1 VASRS
6 PYRPAP
12 AALRPT
18 SRLAIRLSALG
29 IAGLVAIAGCSSGG
43 AASSGSGGSG
53 GSGQPALLSK
63 TWKGTLNEW
72 NWDIPGNDPG
82 ESAILPI
89 LIKTLEKEYPGAK
102 VVNTSM
108 SLSDQNDKLPLA
120 FASGS
125 SAPDVSQTNEG
136 LQNQGRLVADGE
148 LLPLEPYDKLYGWF
162 AKVGPLP
169 LQYNSLPASG
179 KTFGSGNVY
188 GVPETGT
195 VVGIF
200 YNKALI
206 ESVGGTV
213 PTSWDTFTND
223 MALLARHG
231 KTAMAYAAGQPT
243 AYQPV
248 HMLYTIANH
257 YVSAAAQNAFVFHT
271 SPSASIDTPGFV
283 QAAATMA
290 QWTQAGYFPAGYQG
304 LSDVQALNLF
314 DQGKAGFFLEGD
326 WYSSSVQSALGAK
339 AGFWVPP
346 VVTGGPGEGWS
357 IPAKAPNPDAGAALI
372 NTLLSPAI
380 QDALL
385 KNGDIPVI
393 TPSASALAA
402 ASPTLRA
409 AATGWSDAVHSGT
422 LVPYLDYATPD
433 FLNQEMAGIQELQA
447 GRTTPAALM
456 QSLQS
461 DYTAYWSQQG

>member
-1 VASRS
+1 MSARTI
-6 PYRPAP
+6 YLAL
-12 AALRPT
+12 AAVC
-18 SRLAIRLSALG
+18 AA
-29 IAGLVAIAGCSSGG
+29 AGLAACSSGG
-43 AASSGSGGSG
+43 TGSSGAH
-53 GSGQPALLSK
+53 QPALLSK
-63 TWKGTLNEW
+63 SSAGTVAEW
-72 NWDIPGNDPG
+72 NWDIPGDDPG
-82 ESAILPI
+82 ESAVLPL
-89 LIKTLEKEYPGAK
+89 LIKTVERLYPGLK
-102 VVNTSM
+102 VSNTSM
-108 SLSDQNDKLPLA
+108 SLNDQNDKLPLA

-136 LQNQGRLVADGE
+136 LQNQGRLVADRE

-169 LQYNSLPASG
+169 LQFNSLPANG
-179 KTFGSGNVY
+179 KRFGTGNVY
-188 GVPETGT
+188 GIPETGT

-206 ESVGGTV
+206 TSVGGVV
-213 PTSWDTFTND
+213 PTTWSQFTSD
-223 MALLARHG
+223 MALLASHG
-231 KTAMAYAAGQPT
+231 KVAMSYAAGQPT

-257 YVSAAAQNAFVFHT
+257 YVSAAEQNAFVFHT
-271 SPSASIDTPGFV
+271 SPAASIDTPGFV
-283 QAAATMA
+283 QAATDMLA
-290 QWTQAGYFPAGYQG
+290 WTKAGYFPKGYQG

-326 WYSSSVQSALGAK
+326 WYSGQVSAALGDK

-357 IPAKAPNPDAGAALI
+357 IPAKAPNPDAGAAII
-372 NTLLSPAI
+372 NVLLSPAI

-393 TPSASALAA
+393 MPGADALAA
-402 ASPTLRA
+402 APPTLRA
-409 AATGWSDAVHSGT
+409 AAAGWSAAVHGGS

-433 FLNQEMAGIQELQA
+433 FLNQEMAGLQELQ
-447 GRTTPAALM
+447 GGQTTPDALM
-456 QSLQS
+456 KSLQA
-461 DYTAYWSQQG
+461 DYTTYWSQQG

>member
-1 VASRS
+1 MAR
-6 PYRPAP
+6 RPLYQRLG
-12 AALRPT
+12 AL
-18 SRLAIRLSALG
+18 SIVGLA
-29 IAGLVAIAGCSSGG
+29 AIAGCSSGG
-43 AASSGSGGSG
+43 GSGSGGNG
-53 GSGQPALLSK
+53 GSNSAAALAK

-72 NWDIPGNDPG
+72 NWDIPGDDPG
-82 ESAILPI
+82 ESAVLPI
-89 LIKTLEKEYPGAK
+89 LIKSLETQYPGVK

-120 FASGS
+120 FAKGS
-125 SAPDVSQTNEG
+125 SAPDVSETNEG

-148 LLPLEPYDKLYGWF
+148 LLPLEQYDKVYGWF
-162 AKVGPLP
+162 AKVGSLP
-169 LQYNSLPASG
+169 LQYNSLPANG

-213 PTSWDTFTND
+213 PTTWDQFTSD
-223 MALLARHG
+223 MALLAKNG

-271 SPSASIDTPGFV
+271 DKNASIDTPGFV
-283 QAAATMA
+283 QAATTMA
-290 QWTQAGYFPAGYQG
+290 QWTKDGYFPAGYQG

-326 WYSSSVQSALGAK
+326 WYSSSVQQALGAN

-357 IPAKAPNPDAGAALI
+357 IPAKAPDPNAGAALI

-380 QDALL
+380 QNALL

-409 AATGWSDAVHSGT
+409 AATGWSNAVHGGG

-447 GRTTPAALM
+447 GQTTPAAM
-456 QSLQS
+456 MGSLQS
-461 DYTAYWSQQG
+461 DYTAYWSQQS

>member
-1 VASRS
+1 MAR
-6 PYRPAP
+6 RPLYQRLG
-12 AALRPT
+12 AL
-18 SRLAIRLSALG
+18 SIVGLA
-29 IAGLVAIAGCSSGG
+29 AIAGCASGG
-43 AASSGSGGSG
+43 GSGSGGNG
-53 GSGQPALLSK
+53 GGNSAAALAK

-72 NWDIPGNDPG
+72 NWDIPGDDPG
-82 ESAILPI
+82 ESAVLPI
-89 LIKTLEKEYPGAK
+89 LIKSLETQYPGVK

-108 SLSDQNDKLPLA
+108 SLNDQNDKLPLA
-120 FASGS
+120 FAKGS
-125 SAPDVSQTNEG
+125 SAPDVSETNEG

-148 LLPLEPYDKLYGWF
+148 LLPLEQYDKVYGWF
-162 AKVGPLP
+162 SKVGSLP

-179 KTFGSGNVY
+179 KTFGSGTIY

-206 ESVGGTV
+206 QSVGGST
-213 PTSWDTFTND
+213 PTTWGAFTHD
-223 MALLARHG
+223 MALLAKAG
-231 KTAMAYAAGQPT
+231 KTAMAYAGGQPT

-257 YVSAAAQNAFVFHT
+257 YVPASVSNAFVFHKGAH
-271 SPSASIDTPGFV
+271 PSIDIPGYV
-283 QAAATMA
+283 QAAATFQA
-290 QWTQAGYFPAGYQG
+290 WTKDGYFPKGYQG
-304 LSDVQALNLF
+304 LSDTAALNLF

-326 WYSSSVQSALGAK
+326 WYSSSVQQALGSK

-357 IPAKAPNPDAGAALI
+357 IPARAPDPNAGAAVI
-372 NTLLSPAI
+372 NELLSPAI

-385 KNGDIPVI
+385 ANGDIPV
-393 TPSASALAA
+393 TAVSASALAKA
-402 ASPTLRA
+402 TPLLRSAS
-409 AATGWSDAVHSGT
+409 TGWSTSVKTSN

-433 FLNQEMAGIQELQA
+433 FLNQEMAGIQELQG
-447 GRTTPAALM
+447 GRITPSALM

>member
-1 VASRS
+1 MAR
-6 PYRPAP
+6 RPLYQRLG
-12 AALRPT
+12 AL
-18 SRLAIRLSALG
+18 SIVGLA
-29 IAGLVAIAGCSSGG
+29 AIAGCASGG
-43 AASSGSGGSG
+43 GSASGGNG
-53 GSGQPALLSK
+53 GSNSAAALAK

-72 NWDIPGNDPG
+72 NWDIPGDDPG
-82 ESAILPI
+82 ESAVLPI
-89 LIKTLEKEYPGAK
+89 LIKTLETQYPGVK
-102 VVNTSM
+102 VDNTSM
-108 SLSDQNDKLPLA
+108 SLNDQNDKLPLA
-120 FASGS
+120 FAKGS
-125 SAPDVSQTNEG
+125 SAPDVSETNEG

-148 LLPLEPYDKLYGWF
+148 LLPLGQYDKVYGWF
-162 AKVGPLP
+162 AKVGSLP
-169 LQYNSLPASG
+169 LQYNSLPANG
-179 KTFGSGNVY
+179 KTFGSGDVY
-188 GVPETGT
+188 GIPETGT

-213 PTSWDTFTND
+213 PTTWDQFTSD
-223 MALLARHG
+223 MALLAKNG

-271 SPSASIDTPGFV
+271 DKNASIDTPGFV
-283 QAAATMA
+283 QAATTMA
-290 QWTQAGYFPAGYQG
+290 QWTKDGYLPAGYQG

-326 WYSSSVQSALGAK
+326 WYSSSVQQALGAN

-357 IPAKAPNPDAGAALI
+357 IPAKAPDPNAGAALI

-385 KNGDIPVI
+385 KNGDIPVV

-409 AATGWSDAVHSGT
+409 AATGWSNAVHGGG

-447 GRTTPAALM
+447 GQTTPAAM
-456 QSLQS
+456 MASLQS
-461 DYTAYWSQQG
+461 DYTSYWSQQG

>member
-1 VASRS
+1 MAR
-6 PYRPAP
+6 RPLYQRLG
-12 AALRPT
+12 AL
-18 SRLAIRLSALG
+18 SIVGLA
-29 IAGLVAIAGCSSGG
+29 AIAGCSSGG
-43 AASSGSGGSG
+43 GSASGGNG
-53 GSGQPALLSK
+53 GSNSATALAK

-72 NWDIPGNDPG
+72 NWDIPGDDPG
-82 ESAILPI
+82 ESAVLPI
-89 LIKTLEKEYPGAK
+89 LIKTLETQYPGVK
-102 VVNTSM
+102 VANTSM
-108 SLSDQNDKLPLA
+108 SLNDQNDKLPLA
-120 FASGS
+120 FAKGS
-125 SAPDVSQTNEG
+125 SAPDVSETNEG

-148 LLPLEPYDKLYGWF
+148 LLPLEQYDKVYGWF
-162 AKVGPLP
+162 AKVGSLP
-169 LQYNSLPASG
+169 LQYNSLPANG

-188 GVPETGT
+188 GIPETGT

-213 PTSWDTFTND
+213 PTTWDQFTSD
-223 MALLARHG
+223 MALLAKNG

-271 SPSASIDTPGFV
+271 DKNASIDTPGFV
-283 QAAATMA
+283 QAATTMA
-290 QWTQAGYFPAGYQG
+290 QWTKDGYFPAGYQG

-326 WYSSSVQSALGAK
+326 WYSSSVQQALGAN

-357 IPAKAPNPDAGAALI
+357 IPAKAPDPNAGAALI

-385 KNGDIPVI
+385 KNGDIPVV

-409 AATGWSDAVHSGT
+409 AATGWSNAVHGGG

-447 GRTTPAALM
+447 GQTTPAAM
-456 QSLQS
+456 MASLQS
-461 DYTAYWSQQG
+461 DYTSYWSQQG

>member
-1 VASRS
+1 VA
-6 PYRPAP
+6 PRPLYLRLI
-12 AALRPT
+12 AL
-18 SRLAIRLSALG
+18 SIVGLA
-29 IAGLVAIAGCSSGG
+29 AIAGCSSGG
-43 AASSGSGGSG
+43 GSGSGGNG
-53 GSGQPALLSK
+53 GSNSAAALAK

-72 NWDIPGNDPG
+72 NWDIPGDDPG
-82 ESAILPI
+82 ESAVLPI
-89 LIKTLEKEYPGAK
+89 LIKSLETQYPGVK

-125 SAPDVSQTNEG
+125 SAPDVSETNEG

-148 LLPLEPYDKLYGWF
+148 LLPLEQYDKVYGWF
-162 AKVGPLP
+162 GKVGSLP
-169 LQYNSLPASG
+169 LQYNSLPVNG

-206 ESVGGTV
+206 DSVGGTV
-213 PTSWDTFTND
+213 PTTWEQFTSD
-223 MALLARHG
+223 MALLAKNG

-271 SPSASIDTPGFV
+271 DKNASINTPGFV
-283 QAAATMA
+283 QAATTMA
-290 QWTQAGYFPAGYQG
+290 QWTKDGYFPAGYQG

-326 WYSSSVQSALGAK
+326 WYSSSVQQALGAN

-357 IPAKAPNPDAGAALI
+357 IPAKAANPNAGAALI

-380 QDALL
+380 QNALL

-409 AATGWSDAVHSGT
+409 AATGWSNAVHGGG

-447 GRTTPAALM
+447 GQTTPAGMMA
-456 QSLQS
+456 SLQS
-461 DYTAYWSQQG
+461 DYTAYWSQQS

>member
-1 VASRS
+1 VAR
-6 PYRPAP
+6 RPLYQRLG
-12 AALRPT
+12 AL
-18 SRLAIRLSALG
+18 SIVGLA
-29 IAGLVAIAGCSSGG
+29 AIAGCASGG
-43 AASSGSGGSG
+43 GSASGGNG
-53 GSGQPALLSK
+53 GSNSAAALAK

-72 NWDIPGNDPG
+72 NWDIPGDDPG
-82 ESAILPI
+82 ESAVLPI
-89 LIKTLEKEYPGAK
+89 LIKALETQYPGVK

-108 SLSDQNDKLPLA
+108 SLNDQNDKLPLA
-120 FASGS
+120 FAKGS
-125 SAPDVSQTNEG
+125 SAPDVSETNEG

-148 LLPLEPYDKLYGWF
+148 LVPLEQYDKVYGWF
-162 AKVGPLP
+162 AKVGSLP
-169 LQYNSLPASG
+169 LQYNSLPANG

-188 GVPETGT
+188 GIPETGT

-213 PTSWDTFTND
+213 PTTWDQFTSD
-223 MALLARHG
+223 MALLAKNG

-271 SPSASIDTPGFV
+271 DKNASIDTPGFV
-283 QAAATMA
+283 QAATTMA
-290 QWTQAGYFPAGYQG
+290 QWTKDGYFPAGYQG

-326 WYSSSVQSALGAK
+326 WYSSSVQQALGAN

-357 IPAKAPNPDAGAALI
+357 IPAKAPDPNAGAALI

-385 KNGDIPVI
+385 KNGDIPVV

-409 AATGWSDAVHSGT
+409 AATGWSNAVHGGG

-447 GRTTPAALM
+447 GQTTPAAM
-456 QSLQS
+456 MASLQS
-461 DYTAYWSQQG
+461 DYTSYWSQQG

>member
-1 VASRS
+1 MAR
-6 PYRPAP
+6 RPLYQRLG
-12 AALRPT
+12 AL
-18 SRLAIRLSALG
+18 SIVGLA
-29 IAGLVAIAGCSSGG
+29 AIAGCASGG
-43 AASSGSGGSG
+43 GSASGGNG
-53 GSGQPALLSK
+53 GSNSAAALAK

-72 NWDIPGNDPG
+72 NWDIPGDDPG
-82 ESAILPI
+82 ESAVLPI
-89 LIKTLEKEYPGAK
+89 LIKTLETQYPGVK

-120 FASGS
+120 FAKGS
-125 SAPDVSQTNEG
+125 SAPDVSETNEG

-148 LLPLEPYDKLYGWF
+148 LLPLEQYDKVYGWF
-162 AKVGPLP
+162 AKVGSLP
-169 LQYNSLPASG
+169 LQYNSLPANG

-188 GVPETGT
+188 GIPETGT

-213 PTSWDTFTND
+213 PTTWDQFTSD
-223 MALLARHG
+223 MALLAKNG

-271 SPSASIDTPGFV
+271 DKNASIDTPGFV
-283 QAAATMA
+283 QAATTMA
-290 QWTQAGYFPAGYQG
+290 QWTKDGYFPAGYQG

-326 WYSSSVQSALGAK
+326 WYSSSVQQALGAN

-357 IPAKAPNPDAGAALI
+357 IPAKAPDPNAGAALI

-385 KNGDIPVI
+385 KNGDIPVV

-409 AATGWSDAVHSGT
+409 AATGWSNAVHGGG

-447 GRTTPAALM
+447 GQTTPAAM
-456 QSLQS
+456 MSSLQS
-461 DYTAYWSQQG
+461 DYTSYWSQQG

>member
-1 VASRS
+1 VVGSRS
-6 PYRPAP
+6 
-12 AALRPT
+12 T
-18 SRLAIRLSALG
+18 SLRLSALG
-29 IAGLVAIAGCSSGG
+29 ALGIVGLAAIAGCASGG
-43 AASSGSGGSG
+43 GSSTASGS
-53 GSGQPALLSK
+53 QPAMLSS
-63 TWKGTLNEW
+63 TFKGTLNEW
-72 NWDIPGNDPG
+72 NWDIPGDDPG
-82 ESAILPI
+82 ETAVLPI
-89 LIKTLEKEYPGAK
+89 LIKNLQAQYPGIK
-102 VVNTSM
+102 VVNNSM

-120 FASGS
+120 FASSS
-125 SAPDVSQTNEG
+125 SAPDVSETNEG
-136 LQNQGRLVADGE
+136 LQNQGRLVADNE

-162 AKVGPLP
+162 KKVGPLP
-169 LQYNSLPASG
+169 LQYNSLPANG

-188 GVPETGT
+188 GIPETGT

-206 ESVGGTV
+206 TSVGGVV
-213 PTSWDTFTND
+213 PTTWDQFTSD
-223 MALLARHG
+223 MALLASHG

-248 HMLYTIANH
+248 HMLYTIADH
-257 YVSAAAQNAFVFHT
+257 YVSAAAQNAWVFHT
-271 SPSASIDTPGFV
+271 DKNASIDSPGFV
-283 QAAATMA
+283 QAATVMQ
-290 QWTQAGYFPAGYQG
+290 QWTKDGYFPAGYQG

-326 WYSSSVQSALGAK
+326 WYSSSVQSALGAN

-357 IPAKAPNPDAGAALI
+357 IPAKAPNPNAGAAVI
-372 NTLLSPAI
+372 NELLSPTI
-380 QDALL
+380 QNALL
-385 KNGDIPVI
+385 KNGDVPVI
-393 TPSASALAA
+393 KPSAAALAA

-409 AATGWSDAVHSGT
+409 AATGWADATHDGG

-447 GRTTPAALM
+447 GQTSPASLM

-461 DYTAYWSQQG
+461 DYTSYWSQQG

>member
-1 VASRS
+1 MAR
-6 PYRPAP
+6 RP
-12 AALRPT
+12 LY
-18 SRLAIRLSALG
+18 LRLSALS
-29 IAGLVAIAGCSSGG
+29 IVGLAAIAGCSSGG
-43 AASSGSGGSG
+43 GSASGGSG
-53 GSGQPALLSK
+53 SNSAAALAK

-72 NWDIPGNDPG
+72 NWDIPGDDPG
-82 ESAILPI
+82 ESAVLPI
-89 LIKTLEKEYPGAK
+89 LIKSLETQYPGVK

-108 SLSDQNDKLPLA
+108 SLTDQNDKLPLA
-120 FASGS
+120 FAKGS
-125 SAPDVSQTNEG
+125 SAPDVSETNEG

-148 LLPLEPYDKLYGWF
+148 LLPLEQYDKVYGWF
-162 AKVGPLP
+162 AKVGSLP

-188 GVPETGT
+188 GIPETGT

-213 PTSWDTFTND
+213 PTTWDQFTSD
-223 MALLARHG
+223 MALLAKNG

-271 SPSASIDTPGFV
+271 DKNASIDTPGFI
-283 QAAATMA
+283 QAATTMA
-290 QWTQAGYFPAGYQG
+290 QWTKDGYFPTGYQG

-326 WYSSSVQSALGAK
+326 WYSSSVQQALGAN

-357 IPAKAPNPDAGAALI
+357 IPAKAPDPNAGAALI

-385 KNGDIPVI
+385 KNGDIPVV

-409 AATGWSDAVHSGT
+409 AATGWSNAVHGGG

-447 GRTTPAALM
+447 GQTTPAALM
-456 QSLQS
+456 ASLQS
-461 DYTAYWSQQG
+461 DYTSYWSQQG

>member
-1 VASRS
+1 VAR
-6 PYRPAP
+6 RPLYQRLG
-12 AALRPT
+12 AL
-18 SRLAIRLSALG
+18 SIVGLA
-29 IAGLVAIAGCSSGG
+29 AIAGCASGG
-43 AASSGSGGSG
+43 GSASGGNG
-53 GSGQPALLSK
+53 GGNSAAALAK

-72 NWDIPGNDPG
+72 NWDIPGDDPG
-82 ESAILPI
+82 ESAVLPI
-89 LIKTLEKEYPGAK
+89 LIKTLETQYPGVK
-102 VVNTSM
+102 VDNTSM
-108 SLSDQNDKLPLA
+108 SLNDQNDKLPLA
-120 FASGS
+120 FAKGS
-125 SAPDVSQTNEG
+125 SAPDVSETNEG

-148 LLPLEPYDKLYGWF
+148 LLPLEQYDKVYGWF
-162 AKVGPLP
+162 AKVGSLP
-169 LQYNSLPASG
+169 LQYNSLPANG
-179 KTFGSGNVY
+179 KTFGSGDVY
-188 GVPETGT
+188 GIPETGT

-213 PTSWDTFTND
+213 PTTWDQFTSD
-223 MALLARHG
+223 MALLAKNG

-271 SPSASIDTPGFV
+271 DKNASIDTPGFV
-283 QAAATMA
+283 QAATTMA
-290 QWTQAGYFPAGYQG
+290 QWTKDGYFPAGYQG

-326 WYSSSVQSALGAK
+326 WYSSSVQQALGAN

-357 IPAKAPNPDAGAALI
+357 IPAKAPDPNAGAALI

-385 KNGDIPVI
+385 KNGDIPVV

-409 AATGWSDAVHSGT
+409 AATGWSNAVHGGG

-447 GRTTPAALM
+447 GQTTPAAM
-456 QSLQS
+456 MASLQS
-461 DYTAYWSQQG
+461 DYTSYWSQQG

>member
-1 VASRS
+1 MG
-6 PYRPAP
+6 
-12 AALRPT
+12 ALVIVG
-18 SRLAIRLSALG
+18 LA
-29 IAGLVAIAGCSSGG
+29 AIAGCSSGG
-43 AASSGSGGSG
+43 GSGSSGGGSNTAA
-53 GSGQPALLSK
+53 ALAK

-72 NWDIPGNDPG
+72 NWDIPGDDPG
-82 ESAILPI
+82 ESAVLPI
-89 LIKTLEKEYPGAK
+89 LIKALVTQYPGAK

-108 SLSDQNDKLPLA
+108 SLNDQNDKLPLA
-120 FASGS
+120 FRSAS
-125 SAPDVSQTNEG
+125 SAPDVSETNEG

-148 LLPLEPYDKLYGWF
+148 LLPLEGYDKVYGWF
-162 AKVGPLP
+162 SKVGPLP

-206 ESVGGTV
+206 ESVGGVV
-213 PTSWDTFTND
+213 PTTWDQFTSD
-223 MALLARHG
+223 MALLAAHG

-248 HMLYTIANH
+248 HTLYTIADH

-271 SPSASIDTPGFV
+271 DKNASIDTSGFV
-283 QAAATMA
+283 QAATTMA
-290 QWTQAGYFPAGYQG
+290 QWTKDGYFPAGYQG

-326 WYSSSVQSALGAK
+326 WYSSSVQQALGAN

-357 IPAKAPNPDAGAALI
+357 IPAKAPDPNAGAALI

-409 AATGWSDAVHSGT
+409 AATGWSDAVHGGG

-447 GRTTPAALM
+447 GQTTPAAM
-456 QSLQS
+456 MASLQS
-461 DYTAYWSQQG
+461 EYTAYWSQQG

>member
-1 VASRS
+1 MAR
-6 PYRPAP
+6 RPLYQRLG
-12 AALRPT
+12 AL
-18 SRLAIRLSALG
+18 SIVGLA
-29 IAGLVAIAGCSSGG
+29 AIAGCSSGG
-43 AASSGSGGSG
+43 GSGSGGNG
-53 GSGQPALLSK
+53 GSNSAAALAK

-72 NWDIPGNDPG
+72 NWDIPGDDPG
-82 ESAILPI
+82 ESAVLPI
-89 LIKTLEKEYPGAK
+89 LIKSLETQYPGVK

-120 FASGS
+120 FAKGS
-125 SAPDVSQTNEG
+125 SAPDVSETNEG

-148 LLPLEPYDKLYGWF
+148 LLPLEQYDKVYGWF
-162 AKVGPLP
+162 AKVGSLP
-169 LQYNSLPASG
+169 LQYNSLPANG

-213 PTSWDTFTND
+213 PTTWDQFTSD
-223 MALLARHG
+223 MALLAKNG

-271 SPSASIDTPGFV
+271 DKNASIDTPGFV
-283 QAAATMA
+283 QAATTMA
-290 QWTQAGYFPAGYQG
+290 QWTKDGYFPAGYQG

-326 WYSSSVQSALGAK
+326 WYSSSVQQALGAN

-357 IPAKAPNPDAGAALI
+357 IPAKAPDPNAGAALI

-380 QDALL
+380 QNALL

-409 AATGWSDAVHSGT
+409 AARGWSNAVHGGG

-447 GRTTPAALM
+447 GQTTPAAM
-456 QSLQS
+456 MGSLQS
-461 DYTAYWSQQG
+461 DYTAYWSQQS

>member
-1 VASRS
+1 VAR
-6 PYRPAP
+6 RPLYLRLG
-12 AALRPT
+12 AL
-18 SRLAIRLSALG
+18 SIVGLA
-29 IAGLVAIAGCSSGG
+29 AIAGCSSGG
-43 AASSGSGGSG
+43 GSASGGSG
-53 GSGQPALLSK
+53 SNSAAALAK

-72 NWDIPGNDPG
+72 NWDIPGDDPG
-82 ESAILPI
+82 ESAVLPI
-89 LIKTLEKEYPGAK
+89 LIKTLETQYPGVK
-102 VVNTSM
+102 VDNTSM
-108 SLSDQNDKLPLA
+108 SLNDQNDKLPLA
-120 FASGS
+120 FAKGS
-125 SAPDVSQTNEG
+125 SAPDVSETNEG

-148 LLPLEPYDKLYGWF
+148 LLPLEQYDKVYGWF
-162 AKVGPLP
+162 AKVGSLP
-169 LQYNSLPASG
+169 LQYNSLPANG
-179 KTFGSGNVY
+179 KTFGSGDVY
-188 GVPETGT
+188 GIPETGT

-213 PTSWDTFTND
+213 PTTWDQFTSD
-223 MALLARHG
+223 MALLAKNG

-271 SPSASIDTPGFV
+271 DKNASIDTPGFV
-283 QAAATMA
+283 QAATTMA
-290 QWTQAGYFPAGYQG
+290 QWTKDGYFPAGYQG

-326 WYSSSVQSALGAK
+326 WYSSSVQQALGAN

-357 IPAKAPNPDAGAALI
+357 IPAKAPDPNAGAALI

-385 KNGDIPVI
+385 KNGDIPVV

-409 AATGWSDAVHSGT
+409 AATGWSNAVHGGG

-447 GRTTPAALM
+447 GQTTPAAM
-456 QSLQS
+456 MASLQS
-461 DYTAYWSQQG
+461 DYTSYWSQQG

>member
-1 VASRS
+1 VAR
-6 PYRPAP
+6 RPLYQRLG
-12 AALRPT
+12 AL
-18 SRLAIRLSALG
+18 SIVGLA
-29 IAGLVAIAGCSSGG
+29 AIAGCASGG
-43 AASSGSGGSG
+43 GSASGGNG
-53 GSGQPALLSK
+53 GSNSAAALAK

-72 NWDIPGNDPG
+72 NWDIPGDDPG
-82 ESAILPI
+82 ESAVLPI
-89 LIKTLEKEYPGAK
+89 LIKTLETQYPGVK
-102 VVNTSM
+102 VANTSM
-108 SLSDQNDKLPLA
+108 SLNDQNDKLPLA
-120 FASGS
+120 FAKGS
-125 SAPDVSQTNEG
+125 SAPDVSETNEG

-148 LLPLEPYDKLYGWF
+148 LLPLEQYDKVYGWF
-162 AKVGPLP
+162 AKVGSLP
-169 LQYNSLPASG
+169 LQYNSLPANG
-179 KTFGSGNVY
+179 KTFGSGDVY
-188 GVPETGT
+188 GIPETGT

-213 PTSWDTFTND
+213 PTTWDQFTSD
-223 MALLARHG
+223 MALLAKNG

-271 SPSASIDTPGFV
+271 DKNASIDTPGFV
-283 QAAATMA
+283 QAATTMA
-290 QWTQAGYFPAGYQG
+290 QWTKDGYFPAGYQG

-326 WYSSSVQSALGAK
+326 WYSSSVQQALGAN

-357 IPAKAPNPDAGAALI
+357 IPAKAPDPNAGAALI

-385 KNGDIPVI
+385 KNGDIPVV

-409 AATGWSDAVHSGT
+409 AATGWSNAVHGGG

-447 GRTTPAALM
+447 GQTTPAAM
-456 QSLQS
+456 MASLQS
-461 DYTAYWSQQG
+461 DYTSYWSQQG

>member
-1 VASRS
+1 MAR
-6 PYRPAP
+6 RPLYQRLG
-12 AALRPT
+12 AL
-18 SRLAIRLSALG
+18 SIVGLA
-29 IAGLVAIAGCSSGG
+29 AIAGCSSGG
-43 AASSGSGGSG
+43 ASASGGGG
-53 GSGQPALLSK
+53 GSNSAAALAK
-63 TWKGTLNEW
+63 TWSGTLNEW
-72 NWDIPGNDPG
+72 NWDIPGDDPG
-82 ESAILPI
+82 ESAVLPI
-89 LIKTLEKEYPGAK
+89 LIKSLETQYPGAK

-108 SLSDQNDKLPLA
+108 SLNDQNDKLPLA
-120 FASGS
+120 FRSGS
-125 SAPDVSQTNEG
+125 SAPDVSETNEG
-136 LQNQGRLVADGE
+136 LQNQGRLVADDE
-148 LLPLEPYDKLYGWF
+148 LLPLEQYNKIYGWF

-169 LQYNSLPASG
+169 LQYNSLPATG
-179 KTFGSGNVY
+179 KSFGSGNVY

-206 ESVGGTV
+206 QSVGGTV
-213 PTSWDTFTND
+213 PTTWAQFTGD
-223 MALLARHG
+223 MALLAKHG

-248 HMLYTIANH
+248 HMLYTIADH

-271 SPSASIDTPGFV
+271 DKNASIDTPGFV
-283 QAAATMA
+283 QAATTMA
-290 QWTQAGYFPAGYQG
+290 QWTKAGYFPSGYQG

-326 WYSSSVQSALGAK
+326 WYSSSVQQALGAN

-385 KNGDIPVI
+385 KNGDIPVV
-393 TPSASALAA
+393 TPSAAALAA

-409 AATGWSDAVHSGT
+409 AATGWSDAVHGGG
-422 LVPYLDYATPD
+422 LVPYLDYATPN
-433 FLNQEMAGIQELQA
+433 FLNQEMAGIQELQ
-447 GRTTPAALM
+447 GGQTTPSALM
-456 QSLQS
+456 ASLQS
-461 DYTAYWSQQG
+461 NYTSYWSQQG

>member
-1 VASRS
+1 MAPR
-6 PYRPAP
+6 PRRPLYRRLI
-12 AALRPT
+12 AL
-18 SRLAIRLSALG
+18 SIVGLA
-29 IAGLVAIAGCSSGG
+29 AIAGCSSGG
-43 AASSGSGGSG
+43 GGSG
-53 GSGQPALLSK
+53 GASGNGGSNSAAALAK

-72 NWDIPGNDPG
+72 NWDIPGDDPG
-82 ESAILPI
+82 ESAVLPI
-89 LIKTLEKEYPGAK
+89 LIKSLETQYPGVK

-120 FASGS
+120 FAKGS
-125 SAPDVSQTNEG
+125 SAPDVSETNEG

-148 LLPLEPYDKLYGWF
+148 LLPLEQYDKVYGWF
-162 AKVGPLP
+162 AKVGSLP
-169 LQYNSLPASG
+169 LQYNSLPTNG

-206 ESVGGTV
+206 QSVGGTV
-213 PTSWDTFTND
+213 PTTWDQFTSD
-223 MALLARHG
+223 MALLAKNG

-271 SPSASIDTPGFV
+271 DKNASINTPGFV
-283 QAAATMA
+283 QAATTMA
-290 QWTQAGYFPAGYQG
+290 QWTKDGYFPAGYQG

-326 WYSSSVQSALGAK
+326 WYSSSVQQALGAN

-357 IPAKAPNPDAGAALI
+357 IPAKAPNPNAGAALI

-385 KNGDIPVI
+385 KNGDIPVV
-393 TPSASALAA
+393 TPSAAALAS

-409 AATGWSDAVHSGT
+409 AAAGWSNAVHGGG

-447 GRTTPAALM
+447 GQTTPAAM
-456 QSLQS
+456 MASLQS

>member
-1 VASRS
+1 VAR
-6 PYRPAP
+6 RPLYQRLG
-12 AALRPT
+12 AL
-18 SRLAIRLSALG
+18 SIVGLA
-29 IAGLVAIAGCSSGG
+29 AIAGCSSGG
-43 AASSGSGGSG
+43 ASASGGGG
-53 GSGQPALLSK
+53 GSNSAAALAK
-63 TWKGTLNEW
+63 TWSGTLNEW
-72 NWDIPGNDPG
+72 NWDIPGDDPG
-82 ESAILPI
+82 ESAVLPI
-89 LIKTLEKEYPGAK
+89 LIKSLETQYPGAK

-108 SLSDQNDKLPLA
+108 SLNDQNDKLPLA
-120 FASGS
+120 FRSGS
-125 SAPDVSQTNEG
+125 SAPDVSETNEG
-136 LQNQGRLVADGE
+136 LQNQGRLVADDE
-148 LLPLEPYDKLYGWF
+148 LLPLEQYNKIYGWF

-169 LQYNSLPASG
+169 LQYNSLPATG
-179 KTFGSGNVY
+179 KSFGSGNVY

-206 ESVGGTV
+206 QSVGGTV
-213 PTSWDTFTND
+213 PTTWAQFTGD
-223 MALLARHG
+223 MALLAKHG

-248 HMLYTIANH
+248 HMLYTIADH

-271 SPSASIDTPGFV
+271 DKNASIDTPGFV
-283 QAAATMA
+283 QAATTMA
-290 QWTQAGYFPAGYQG
+290 QWTKAGYFPSGYQG

-326 WYSSSVQSALGAK
+326 WYSSSVQQALGAN

-385 KNGDIPVI
+385 KNGDIPVV
-393 TPSASALAA
+393 TPSAAALAA

-409 AATGWSDAVHSGT
+409 AATGWSDAVHGGG
-422 LVPYLDYATPD
+422 LVPYLDYATPN
-433 FLNQEMAGIQELQA
+433 FLNQEMAGIQELQ
-447 GRTTPAALM
+447 GGQTTPSALM
-456 QSLQS
+456 ASLQS
-461 DYTAYWSQQG
+461 NYTSYWSQQG

>member
-1 VASRS
+1 VAR
-6 PYRPAP
+6 RPLYQRLG
-12 AALRPT
+12 AL
-18 SRLAIRLSALG
+18 SIVGLA
-29 IAGLVAIAGCSSGG
+29 AIAGCASGG
-43 AASSGSGGSG
+43 GSASGGNG
-53 GSGQPALLSK
+53 GSNSAAALAK

-72 NWDIPGNDPG
+72 NWDIPGDDPG
-82 ESAILPI
+82 ESAVLPI
-89 LIKTLEKEYPGAK
+89 LIKTLETQYPGVK
-102 VVNTSM
+102 VDNTSM
-108 SLSDQNDKLPLA
+108 SLNDQNDKLPLA
-120 FASGS
+120 FAKGS
-125 SAPDVSQTNEG
+125 SAPDVSETNEG

-148 LLPLEPYDKLYGWF
+148 LLPLEQYDKVYGWF
-162 AKVGPLP
+162 AKVGSLP
-169 LQYNSLPASG
+169 LQYNSLPANG
-179 KTFGSGNVY
+179 KTFGSGDVY
-188 GVPETGT
+188 GIPETGT

-213 PTSWDTFTND
+213 PTTWDQFTSD
-223 MALLARHG
+223 MALLAKNG

-271 SPSASIDTPGFV
+271 DKNASIDTPGFV
-283 QAAATMA
+283 QAATTMA
-290 QWTQAGYFPAGYQG
+290 QWTKDGYFPAGYQG

-326 WYSSSVQSALGAK
+326 WYSSSVQQALGAN

-357 IPAKAPNPDAGAALI
+357 IPAKAPDPNAGAALI

-385 KNGDIPVI
+385 KNGDIPVV

-409 AATGWSDAVHSGT
+409 AATGWSNAVHGGG

-447 GRTTPAALM
+447 GQTTPAAM
-456 QSLQS
+456 MASLQS
-461 DYTAYWSQQG
+461 DYTSYWSQQG

>member
-1 VASRS
+1 MARRS
-6 PYRPAP
+6 LY
-12 AALRPT
+12 LR
-18 SRLAIRLSALG
+18 LGVLS
-29 IAGLVAIAGCSSGG
+29 IAGLAAIAGCSSGG
-43 AASSGSGGSG
+43 GSGSAANGS
-53 GSGQPALLSK
+53 SNAAALAK
-63 TWKGTLNEW
+63 TWKGTLSEW
-72 NWDIPGNDPG
+72 NWDIPGDDPG

-89 LIKTLEKEYPGAK
+89 LIKNLQTQYPGVK
-102 VVNTSM
+102 VANTSM

-148 LLPLEPYDKLYGWF
+148 LLPLAPYDKIYGWF
-162 AKVGPLP
+162 ARVGPLP

-179 KTFGSGNVY
+179 KSFGSGSVY

-206 ESVGGTV
+206 QSVGGTV
-213 PTSWDTFTND
+213 PTTWDQFTSD
-223 MALLARHG
+223 MALLAKHG
-231 KTAMAYAAGQPT
+231 KTAMAYAGGQPT

-271 SPSASIDTPGFV
+271 DKNASIDTPGFV
-283 QAAATMA
+283 QAATTMA
-290 QWTQAGYFPAGYQG
+290 QWTKDGYFPAGYQG

-314 DQGKAGFFLEGD
+314 DAGKAGFFLEGD
-326 WYSSSVQSALGAK
+326 WYSSSVQKALGAS

-357 IPAKAPNPDAGAALI
+357 IPAKAPNPNAGAALI
-372 NTLLSPAI
+372 NELLSPAI

-393 TPSASALAA
+393 MPSAAALAA

-409 AATGWSDAVHSGT
+409 AATGWSDAVHGGG

-456 QSLQS
+456 ASLQS
-461 DYTAYWSQQG
+461 DYTTYWSQQG

>member
-1 VASRS
+1 VAR
-6 PYRPAP
+6 RPLYLRLG
-12 AALRPT
+12 AL
-18 SRLAIRLSALG
+18 SIVGLA
-29 IAGLVAIAGCSSGG
+29 AIAGCASGG
-43 AASSGSGGSG
+43 GGASGGNG
-53 GSGQPALLSK
+53 GGNSAAALAK

-72 NWDIPGNDPG
+72 NWDIPGDDPG
-82 ESAILPI
+82 ESAVLPI
-89 LIKTLEKEYPGAK
+89 LIKSLETQYPGVK

-108 SLSDQNDKLPLA
+108 SLNDQNDKLPLA
-120 FASGS
+120 FRSGS
-125 SAPDVSQTNEG
+125 SAPDVSETNEG
-136 LQNQGRLVADGE
+136 LQNQGRLVADDE
-148 LLPLEPYDKLYGWF
+148 LLPLEQYDKVYGWF
-162 AKVGPLP
+162 NKVGPLP
-169 LQYNSLPASG
+169 LQYNSLPANG
-179 KTFGSGNVY
+179 KSFGSGNVY

-206 ESVGGTV
+206 QSVGGTV
-213 PTSWDTFTND
+213 PTTWDQFTSD
-223 MALLARHG
+223 MALLAKHG

-248 HMLYTIANH
+248 HTLYTIADH

-271 SPSASIDTPGFV
+271 DKDASIDTSGFV
-283 QAAATMA
+283 QAATTMA
-290 QWTQAGYFPAGYQG
+290 QWTKDGYFPSGYQG

-326 WYSSSVQSALGAK
+326 WYSSSVQQALGAN

-409 AATGWSDAVHSGT
+409 AATGWSTAVHGGG

-447 GRTTPAALM
+447 GQTTPAAM
-456 QSLQS
+456 MASLQS
-461 DYTAYWSQQG
+461 DYTAYWSQQS

>member
-1 VASRS
+1 MVALSIVG
-6 PYRPAP
+6 
-12 AALRPT
+12 
-18 SRLAIRLSALG
+18 LA
-29 IAGLVAIAGCSSGG
+29 AIAGCSS
-43 AASSGSGGSG
+43 SGGGSG
-53 GSGQPALLSK
+53 GSGNGGSGGGNSAAALAKS
-63 TWKGTLNEW
+63 WKGTLNEW
-72 NWDIPGNDPG
+72 NWDIPGDDPG
-82 ESAILPI
+82 ESAVLPI
-89 LIKTLEKEYPGAK
+89 LIKSLETQYPGAK

-108 SLSDQNDKLPLA
+108 SLNDQNDKLPLA
-120 FASGS
+120 FRSAS
-125 SAPDVSQTNEG
+125 SAPDVSETNEG
-136 LQNQGRLVADGE
+136 LQNQGRLVADDE
-148 LLPLEPYDKLYGWF
+148 LLPLEQYDKIYGWF

-179 KTFGSGNVY
+179 KSFGSGNVY

-206 ESVGGTV
+206 QSVGGTV
-213 PTSWDTFTND
+213 PTNWDQFTSD
-223 MALLARHG
+223 MALLAKHG

-248 HMLYTIANH
+248 HMLYTIADH

-271 SPSASIDTPGFV
+271 AKNASIDTSGFV
-283 QAAATMA
+283 QAATTMA
-290 QWTQAGYFPAGYQG
+290 QWTKDGYFPAGYQG

-326 WYSSSVQSALGAK
+326 WYSSSVQQALGAN

-357 IPAKAPNPDAGAALI
+357 IPAKAPDPNAGAALI

-409 AATGWSDAVHSGT
+409 AAAGWSNAVHGGG

-447 GRTTPAALM
+447 GQTTPAAM
-456 QSLQS
+456 MASLQS
-461 DYTAYWSQQG
+461 DYASYWSQQS

>member
-1 VASRS
+1 MAR
-6 PYRPAP
+6 RPLYQRLG
-12 AALRPT
+12 AL
-18 SRLAIRLSALG
+18 SIVGLA
-29 IAGLVAIAGCSSGG
+29 AIAGCASGG
-43 AASSGSGGSG
+43 GSASGGNG
-53 GSGQPALLSK
+53 GSNSAAALAK

-72 NWDIPGNDPG
+72 NWDIPGDDPG
-82 ESAILPI
+82 ESAVLPI
-89 LIKTLEKEYPGAK
+89 LIKTLETQYPGVK

-108 SLSDQNDKLPLA
+108 SLNDQNDKLPLA
-120 FASGS
+120 FAKGS
-125 SAPDVSQTNEG
+125 SAPDVSETNEG

-148 LLPLEPYDKLYGWF
+148 LLPLGQYDKVYGWF
-162 AKVGPLP
+162 AKVGSLP
-169 LQYNSLPASG
+169 LQYNSLPVNG
-179 KTFGSGNVY
+179 KTFGSGSVY
-188 GVPETGT
+188 GIPETGT

-213 PTSWDTFTND
+213 PTTWDQFTSD
-223 MALLARHG
+223 MALLAKNG

-271 SPSASIDTPGFV
+271 DKGASIDTPGFV
-283 QAAATMA
+283 QAATTMA
-290 QWTQAGYFPAGYQG
+290 QWTKDGYFPAGYQG

-326 WYSSSVQSALGAK
+326 WYSSSVQQALGAN

-357 IPAKAPNPDAGAALI
+357 IPAKAPDPNAGAALI

-385 KNGDIPVI
+385 KNGDIPVV

-409 AATGWSDAVHSGT
+409 AATGWSNAVHGGG

-447 GRTTPAALM
+447 GQTTPAAM
-456 QSLQS
+456 MASLQS
-461 DYTAYWSQQG
+461 DYTSYWSQQS

>member
-1 VASRS
+1 VARRS
-6 PYRPAP
+6 LYLRLG
-12 AALRPT
+12 ALSIT
-18 SRLAIRLSALG
+18 GLA
-29 IAGLVAIAGCSSGG
+29 VIAGCSSGG
-43 AASSGSGGSG
+43 GSGSGASG
-53 GSGQPALLSK
+53 GSKPAMLAK

-72 NWDIPGNDPG
+72 NWDIPGDDPG
-82 ESAILPI
+82 ESAVLPV
-89 LIKTLEKEYPGAK
+89 LIKTLEAQYPGVK
-102 VVNTSM
+102 VANTSM

-136 LQNQGRLVADGE
+136 LQSQGRLVADGE
-148 LLPLEPYDKLYGWF
+148 LLPLEGYDKIYGWF

-179 KTFGSGNVY
+179 KRFGSGSVY

-206 ESVGGTV
+206 QSVGGTV
-213 PTSWDTFTND
+213 PTNWDTFTAD
-223 MALLARHG
+223 MALLAKHG

-271 SPSASIDTPGFV
+271 SPNASIDTPGFV

-290 QWTQAGYFPAGYQG
+290 QWTKDGYFPAGYQG
-304 LSDVQALNLF
+304 MSDVQALNLF
-314 DQGKAGFFLEGD
+314 DQGKVGFFLEGD

-357 IPAKAPNPDAGAALI
+357 IPAKAPNPNAGAALI
-372 NTLLSPAI
+372 NALLSPAI

-393 TPSASALAA
+393 MPSAAALAA

-409 AATGWSDAVHSGT
+409 AATGWSDAVHSGS

-456 QSLQS
+456 ASLQS
-461 DYTAYWSQQG
+461 DYTSYWSQQG